1 MIWLMNL
8 SNSWRLHF
16 TLGSV
21 LLLFY
26 CYKPFFL
33 LALAH
38 GNAERGESLGGL
50 GFTTIRQAF
59 ACLSRKLSI
68 PNNLLGSIFYFCQWG
83 AKCPLQPR
91 HTLPFGPGVH
101 HWWQPA
107 EVAPY
112 GGMIWVPLEPPTTCW
127 LGGATNSGQ
136 GRQHC
141 EPAQHSPQ
149 EPHTGI

>member
-1 MIWLMNL
+1 MINRTNVIGMIWLMNL

-68 PNNLLGSIFYFCQWG
+68 PNNLLGSIFCFLPMGCQVPPAAPPHTTIWPWC
-83 AKCPLQPR
+83 APL
-91 HTLPFGPGVH
+91 
-101 HWWQPA
+101 
-107 EVAPY
+107 VAASR
-112 GGMIWVPLEPPTTCW
+112 
-127 LGGATNSGQ
+127 GGALWGHDL
-136 GRQHC
+136 G
-141 EPAQHSPQ
+141 AIGA
-149 EPHTGI
+149 PHHLLVGWGHQQWPGEAAL